1 MRIGKLL
8 ATALGSWSVGTIGGF
23 LVWLYIFSAGEQG
36 WKDETFSRLLKQVA
50 VFGGLAGL
58 MLSLWVGVM
67 FRRAAPGFVAVA
79 HCVAMLLGFV
89 GGSVDWRLGLWGYF
103 GAFGAFAFLALL
115 RRRRGRAKGYVH
127 REGGGEVS
135 GDSCDGGWFD
145 WGGGDGGADG
155 GGGDGGGGGD

>member
-8 ATALGSWSVGTIGGF
+8 ATALGSWSVGTLGGF
-23 LVWLYIFSAGEQG
+23 LVWLYIFSTGEQAA
-36 WKDETFSRLLKQVA
+36 KDETYGRLLKPVA

-103 GAFGAFAFLALL
+103 GAFGGFAVLALL
-115 RRRRGRAKGYVH
+115 RRKKWRARGRAY
-127 REGGGEVS
+127 RSDGGEVS
-135 GDSCDGGWFD
+135 GDSSDGNGWFD
-145 WGGGDGGADG
+145 GSDGGSDG